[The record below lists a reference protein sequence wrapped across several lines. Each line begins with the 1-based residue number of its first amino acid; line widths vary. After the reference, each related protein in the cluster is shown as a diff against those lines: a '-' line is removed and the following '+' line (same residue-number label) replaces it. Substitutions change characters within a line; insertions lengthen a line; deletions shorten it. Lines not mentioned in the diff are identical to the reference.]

1 MSAASSS
8 LEEPPP
14 VWHRSGDL
22 ILDEGLTLGQILGL
36 LLRRI
41 IRR

>member
-22 ILDEGLTLGQILGL
+22 LLDQGLTLGQVLAA
-36 LLRRI
+36 LLRRLCK
-41 IRR
+41 R

>member
-1 MSAASSS
+1 MSAATSS

-22 ILDEGLTLGQILGL
+22 ILDDGLPLKQILL
-36 LLRRI
+36 LLARRI
-41 IRR
+41 VRL

>member
-22 ILDEGLTLGQILGL
+22 ILDEGLPLGQILL
-36 LLRRI
+36 LILRRI
-41 IRR
+41 ARR